1 MKKIVLSLTINSI
14 TTLIHYNK
22 SHKELLENY
31 LETSQLNEN
40 IKENIRE
47 FLKIISSE
55 MINKFNF
62 IYLSNIQLDEES
74 NKLIGFDDQLIFRS
88 VYDDK
93 HKIIGQIPIISLKIK
108 TNKDEDGKEYLIP
121 MKDFENMSNI
131 WQKILSDYKEYINAH
146 KDKFDGDI

>member
-1 MKKIVLSLTINSI
+1 
-14 TTLIHYNK
+14 
-22 SHKELLENY
+22 
-31 LETSQLNEN
+31 
-40 IKENIRE
+40 
-47 FLKIISSE
+47 